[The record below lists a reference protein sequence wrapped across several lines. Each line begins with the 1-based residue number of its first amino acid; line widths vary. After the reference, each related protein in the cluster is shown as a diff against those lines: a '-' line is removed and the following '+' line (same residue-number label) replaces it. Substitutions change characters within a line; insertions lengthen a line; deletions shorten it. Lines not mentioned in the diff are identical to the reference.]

1 MKLYTLKT
9 KQQFNHPIQ
18 QVFKFF
24 SSPEN
29 LAFITPEE
37 MDFKIMTPIPISMNQ
52 GRIIDYTVKICGL
65 PIRWRSLITTYE
77 APLEF
82 IDEQL
87 NGPYAFWHHKHH
99 FQEFDKGT
107 LMTDTVTY
115 AMPFG
120 WLGRF
125 MHWIA
130 VRGQLDKI
138 FNYRKESL
146 KKIFSERITE
156 GVNT

>member
-1 MKLYTLKT
+1 
-9 KQQFNHPIQ
+9 
-18 QVFKFF
+18 
-24 SSPEN
+24 
-29 LAFITPEE
+29 
-37 MDFKIMTPIPISMNQ
+37 
-52 GRIIDYTVKICGL
+52 
-65 PIRWRSLITTYE
+65 
-77 APLEF
+77 
-82 IDEQL
+82 
-87 NGPYAFWHHKHH
+87 
-99 FQEFDKGT
+99 
-107 LMTDTVTY
+107 MTDTVTY

-146 KKIFSERITE
+146 EKIFSERITE